1 MTSMVEVESSIGSWD
16 TIEVRTSSTY
26 SWGLAELGMTSTH
39 SLDMGQ
45 VGTPT
50 STHNWDMARWLDR
63 LL

>member
-1 MTSMVEVESSIGSWD
+1 MSMVEVGSSIDSWA

-26 SWGLAELGMTSTH
+26 SWGLLEFGMTSTH

-50 STHNWDMARWLDR
+50 STHNWDMVRLLDR